1 VAPQRAIQSAAPMGS
16 VAGDNRDDSGVLLDT
31 SERAGLPCGTLK
43 RRLANS
49 TNSVSETDMRLSEFA
64 KKQELDQA
72 LMALWEE
79 IKHYPARAKQKDG
92 NRAWNRLGVEKV
104 GGSEEGQKITVAFS
118 YAAHQYAISS
128 TVRDPKFFFPGD
140 EELVTDFDLLE
151 DGKEVFAI
159 SCSKEFD
166 EQEASNKCLSVNA
179 FKRHGEWAKML
190 IQLHCHI
197 RQKTNKNSKRKWLK
211 V

>member
-1 VAPQRAIQSAAPMGS
+1 MAIRSAARMGS
-16 VAGDNRDDSGVLLDT
+16 VAGDSRDDSGVLLDT
-31 SERAGLPCGTLK
+31 SKRAGLPCGTLK

-166 EQEASNKCLSVNA
+166 EQGTSNKCLSVNA
-179 FKRHGEWAKML
+179 FKRRGEWAKML
-190 IQLHCHI
+190 IQLHGHI

>member
-1 VAPQRAIQSAAPMGS
+1 MGS
-16 VAGDNRDDSGVLLDT
+16 VAGDNRDGSGVLLDT
-31 SERAGLPCGTLK
+31 SKRAGLPCGTLK

-49 TNSVSETDMRLSEFA
+49 TLVSETDMRLSEFA

-104 GGSEEGQKITVAFS
+104 GGSEDGQKTTVAFS

-128 TVRDPKFFFPGD
+128 TVRDQKFFFPGD

-166 EQEASNKCLSVNA
+166 ELETSNKCLSVNA

-190 IQLHCHI
+190 IQLHGHI
-197 RQKTNKNSKRKWLK
+197 RQKTNKNSKRKVLLK
-211 V
+211 YSADHN